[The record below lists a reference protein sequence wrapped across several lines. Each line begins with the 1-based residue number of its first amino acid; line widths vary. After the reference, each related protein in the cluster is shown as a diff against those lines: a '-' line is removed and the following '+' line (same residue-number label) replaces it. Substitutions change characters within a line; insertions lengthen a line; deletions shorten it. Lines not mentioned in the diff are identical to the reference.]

1 MGCPVCPIKEL
12 FSCPHGCVENTLTHF
27 LFLLI
32 EILAW
37 MFNIWGAWKSHTVP
51 CAFSGYH
58 SDPPPPSTWPPFL
71 HPQLWP
77 IANQVQQSQIRSN
90 TTKNKVLRKC
100 PDQPRSSLHAA
111 DGDPEPQPDHWGNP
125 NKLWDG
131 SASTAMQP
139 RAQEGSGSGRKHT
152 TLLFSC
158 TFFFKLFLF
167 DRMCKHLMLVF

>member
-1 MGCPVCPIKEL
+1 MAVWRTHSLIF
-12 FSCPHGCVENTLTHF
+12 FSYWLKLLHECLIFEVLGKVTLCHV
-27 LFLLI
+27 LFLGI
-32 EILAW
+32 
-37 MFNIWGAWKSHTVP
+37 VP
-51 CAFSGYH
+51 T
-58 SDPPPPSTWPPFL
+58 PPPSPWPPFL

-100 PDQPRSSLHAA
+100 PDQLQPPDLWLRPSLRAA

-125 NKLWDG
+125 TKLWDG

-158 TFFFKLFLF
+158 TFFFFFYLFLF
-167 DRMCKHLMLVF
+167 NRMCKHLMLVF